1 MGENGE
7 NAVVNGEGAQQQA
20 EPSAAE
26 QQQQAE
32 PTTTT
37 NATNNTSASGTI
49 AGNGSN
55 GQGTQQPGTVN
66 YDFAGVEMPEGYE
79 LSADEQGRFVD
90 VIKGMNLSND
100 QARALAKYE
109 NRGLSKRINSESLPG
124 QE

>member
-7 NAVVNGEGAQQQA
+7 NTVVNGEGAQQQ
-20 EPSAAE
+20 PDTTV
-26 QQQQAE
+26 QQQQTD
-32 PTTTT
+32 PTT

-55 GQGTQQPGTVN
+55 GQGTQQQPGTVN

-100 QARALAKYE
+100 QA
-109 NRGLSKRINSESLPG
+109 
-124 QE
+124 